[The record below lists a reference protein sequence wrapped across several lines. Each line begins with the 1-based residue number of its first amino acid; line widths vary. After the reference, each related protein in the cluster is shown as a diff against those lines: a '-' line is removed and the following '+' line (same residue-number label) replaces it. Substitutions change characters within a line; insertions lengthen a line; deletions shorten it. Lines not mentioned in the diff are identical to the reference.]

1 MSAAPSRHFQGL
13 ASPSPVSVTSNKDS
27 RIYRTS
33 HGLWAQLSSNTC
45 LEKKRSFRGRS
56 VKVCGAAH
64 HTDRLL
70 TRSQRT
76 GQPLAANALPHG
88 NLLHDRLVLGF
99 QSSVPHTGFPGTLCE
114 KCMQVSTSHRTG
126 KGKIQTWGQLSN
138 EVFQLHYFSQGF
150 ESLRTKFHL
159 GREFKK
165 NGFSLP
171 LFRPFE
177 ETQSEFFAESTSL
190 SRR

>member
-1 MSAAPSRHFQGL
+1 MPAAPSRHFQGL

-56 VKVCGAAH
+56 VKICGAAH

-70 TRSQRT
+70 TRSRRT

-99 QSSVPHTGFPGTLCE
+99 KVPYHTQDFLEHCVKSVCRCTLLTGQE
-114 KCMQVSTSHRTG
+114 KE
-126 KGKIQTWGQLSN
+126 K
-138 EVFQLHYFSQGF
+138 
-150 ESLRTKFHL
+150 
-159 GREFKK
+159 
-165 NGFSLP
+165 
-171 LFRPFE
+171 FRPWANFQMRFSSF
-177 ETQSEFFAESTSL
+177 TISVKVSKASGPSFI
-190 SRR
+190 